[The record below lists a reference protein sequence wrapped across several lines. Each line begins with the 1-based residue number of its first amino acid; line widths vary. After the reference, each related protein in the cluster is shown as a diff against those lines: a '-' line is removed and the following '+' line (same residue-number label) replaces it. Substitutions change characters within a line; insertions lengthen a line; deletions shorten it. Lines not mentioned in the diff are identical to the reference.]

1 MPLGGNLLN
10 NLGSF
15 GFGNANF
22 AEVQSQIQQEVMSNP
37 NLMRQMLDNPLVQSL
52 MSNPDVIREMM
63 MSNPQMQ
70 SLIERNPEIQHMLNN
85 PTILREAMELARNPA
100 AFQELMRNHDRAL
113 SNLESLPG
121 GFNALQRIY
130 REVEEPMFNAARDQ
144 LGQNPFSAL
153 GANSNT
159 SAESRQAGTENTQPL
174 PNPWGPRQSPSAQ
187 STTSTS
193 AAPSTNNI
201 FAQLLNPP
209 TTGTTTTTNAST
221 TQPSAPSSTSST
233 TPNTGTSANPFGSLF
248 GNSNMM
254 QNLMEQILQNPNQM
268 ESMLNTPYLQSSLQ
282 MLSANP
288 ELART
293 VIESNPQLSGNPE
306 VRDSMMRMLPN
317 MLQQLQNPEMR
328 SLVTNPEA
336 IQAILQ
342 IQQGYQRLTAAVSPD
357 VLARL
362 GFPSLGSLG
371 GGLFG
376 SATAPT
382 STTTPSTTTT
392 TTTTGSTQAQQPQAN
407 PSQPANYFAQ
417 MLNMMANNTLSQPPE
432 QRFASQLEQLAN
444 MGFVNREAN
453 IRALTA
459 TMGDVNAAI
468 DRLLNNQHSQL

>member
-1 MPLGGNLLN
+1 
-10 NLGSF
+10 
-15 GFGNANF
+15 
-22 AEVQSQIQQEVMSNP
+22 
-37 NLMRQMLDNPLVQSL
+37 

-153 GANSNT
+153 GANSNA
-159 SAESRQAGTENTQPL
+159 SAESRQAGTENTEPL
-174 PNPWGPRQSPSAQ
+174 PNPWGPRQSPSAP

-193 AAPSTNNI
+193 TTPSANNI

-209 TTGTTTTTNAST
+209 STGTTTTTGAST
-221 TQPSAPSSTSST
+221 TQSSAPSSTSST
-233 TPNTGTSANPFGSLF
+233 LPNTGTSANPFGSLF

-254 QNLMEQILQNPNQM
+254 QNIMEQILQNPNQM

-282 MLSANP
+282 MLSSNP

-293 VIESNPQLSGNPE
+293 VIDSNPQLSGNPE
-306 VRDSMMRMLPN
+306 IRDSMMRMLPN

-342 IQQGYQRLTAAVSPD
+342 IQQGYQRLSAAVSPD

-362 GFPSLGSLG
+362 GFPSLGSFG
-371 GGLFG
+371 SGLFG
-376 SATAPT
+376 PGTGTTPT
-382 STTTPSTTTT
+382 STTTTTPPSSTTSTTTPGT
-392 TTTTGSTQAQQPQAN
+392 TQPQPQAN
-407 PSQPANYFAQ
+407 PSQPANYFSQ

>member
-1 MPLGGNLLN
+1 MN

-37 NLMRQMLDNPLVQSL
+37 NLMRQMLDNPMVQSL
-52 MSNPDVIREMM
+52 MSNPDIIREMM

-153 GANSNT
+153 GGNT
-159 SAESRQAGTENTQPL
+159 NTAESRQAGTENTQPL
-174 PNPWGPRQSPSAQ
+174 PNPWGPRQSPSAS
-187 STTSTS
+187 STTSAT
-193 AAPSTNNI
+193 PSTNNI

-209 TTGTTTTTNAST
+209 ATGTSASTTSTTTT
-221 TQPSAPSSTSST
+221 QSSTSSSTPST
-233 TPNTGTSANPFGSLF
+233 TPNSGTSANPFGSLF

-282 MLSANP
+282 MLSSNP

-293 VIESNPQLSGNPE
+293 VIESNPQLSANPE
-306 VRDSMMRMLPN
+306 IRDSMMRMLPN
-317 MLQQLQNPEMR
+317 MLQQLQSPEMR
-328 SLVTNPEA
+328 SLITNPEA
-336 IQAILQ
+336 IQGILQ
-342 IQQGYQRLTAAVSPD
+342 IQQGYQRLSAAVSPD

-362 GFPSLGSLG
+362 SFPSLGSLG
-371 GGLFG
+371 GGMFG
-376 SATAPT
+376 PGNLSTPT
-382 STTTPSTTTT
+382 STTSPSTNPTPTPTTT
-392 TTTTGSTQAQQPQAN
+392 TTTTGSTQPQAN

>member
-1 MPLGGNLLN
+1 LN

-85 PTILREAMELARNPA
+85 PTVLREAMELARNPA

-153 GANSNT
+153 GGNSNT
-159 SAESRQAGTENTQPL
+159 SAESHQAGTENTQPL
-174 PNPWGPRQSPSAQ
+174 PNPWGPRQSPSAPNA
-187 STTSTS
+187 TSTS
-193 AAPSTNNI
+193 TAPSTNNI

-209 TTGTTTTTNAST
+209 TTGTTTNTSST
-221 TQPSAPSSTSST
+221 TQASAPSSTSST
-233 TPNTGTSANPFGSLF
+233 TPNTGSSTNPFGSLF

-268 ESMLNTPYLQSSLQ
+268 ESMLNTPYMQSSLQ
-282 MLSANP
+282 MLSSNP

-293 VIESNPQLSGNPE
+293 VIESNPQLSGNAE
-306 VRDSMMRMLPN
+306 LRDSMMRMLPN

-342 IQQGYQRLTAAVSPD
+342 IQQGYQRLSSAVSPD

-362 GFPSLGSLG
+362 GFPSAGSLG

-376 SATAPT
+376 QGNAPAAPT
-382 STTTPSTTTT
+382 STTVPPTATPSAT
-392 TTTTGSTQAQQPQAN
+392 TTTTGSTQPQAN